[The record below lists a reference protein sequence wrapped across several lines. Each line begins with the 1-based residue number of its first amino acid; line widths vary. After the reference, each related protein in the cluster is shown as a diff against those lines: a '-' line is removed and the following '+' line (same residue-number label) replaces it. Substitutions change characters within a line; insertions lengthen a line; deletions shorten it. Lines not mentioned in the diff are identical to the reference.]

1 MDRTA
6 DPNVAD
12 TIQVV
17 TTTSTREEA
26 ERIAHRL
33 VTRRLAACVQV
44 GGPISSTYRW
54 QGKLETAL
62 EWTCTIK
69 TLRSHFPQVE
79 AAIREL
85 HSYDVPE
92 VLAFPVT
99 AGSAAYLAWL
109 ASQVGPDER

>member
-6 DPNVAD
+6 DPIVAD
-12 TIQVV
+12 ALQVV
-17 TTTSTREEA
+17 TTTPTREEA
-26 ERIAHRL
+26 ERIARRL
-33 VTRRLAACVQV
+33 VTRRLAACAQV

-69 TLRSHFPQVE
+69 TLRSHFPQVD
-79 AAIREL
+79 AVIREL

-99 AGSAAYLAWL
+99 ASSAAYLAWL
-109 ASQVGPDER
+109 ASEVSPDES